1 MKYTIIPSGFKE
13 SLSAGEV
20 GYAIEKGIRNVVP
33 NEDIQ
38 VIPMVDGGE
47 GFVETMIKVKK
58 GYKIET
64 EVTGPVGEPISSFF
78 GIFKEKG
85 QTIAVIEMAA
95 IAGLRHVPQHQR
107 NPLYTTT
114 YGVGETLIKALD
126 YGVDRILIGCGDSG
140 TSDGGIGMAQAIGVK
155 LYDHQQNRIHIQ
167 GGADIHKIA
176 EMDLSQIDSRL
187 QEMQIDVA
195 VNWTNVLCG
204 EHGVA
209 RVFGPQKG
217 ATPEEV
223 EHLSMNLEHLATLIE
238 RQTGKNLRTVEGS
251 GASGGL
257 GAGLM
262 AFAHAQ
268 LHPRFDIIMDY
279 INVEEAIAQSDIV
292 ITAEGCIDY
301 QTPNGKIPS
310 EVARIAKNYDKPV
323 IAFAGTI
330 GTNAKIN
337 YQSGIDAFSSIIPCP
352 ATLENAIED
361 AEKWLEGSAESAIR
375 YISIGMSMS
384 QSIQDED
391 NDDVFQDEKVAVH
404 DAS

>member
-1 MKYTIIPSGFKE
+1 M
-13 SLSAGEV
+13 
-20 GYAIEKGIRNVVP
+20 
-33 NEDIQ
+33 
-38 VIPMVDGGE
+38 
-47 GFVETMIKVKK
+47 
-58 GYKIET
+58 
-64 EVTGPVGEPISSFF
+64 
-78 GIFKEKG
+78 
-85 QTIAVIEMAA
+85 
-95 IAGLRHVPQHQR
+95 
-107 NPLYTTT
+107 
-114 YGVGETLIKALD
+114 
-126 YGVDRILIGCGDSG
+126 
-140 TSDGGIGMAQAIGVK
+140 
-155 LYDHQQNRIHIQ
+155 
-167 GGADIHKIA
+167 
-176 EMDLSQIDSRL
+176 
-187 QEMQIDVA
+187 
-195 VNWTNVLCG
+195 
-204 EHGVA
+204 
-209 RVFGPQKG
+209 FGPQKG

-238 RQTGKNLRTVEGS
+238 RQTGKNLRTIEGS

-279 INVEEAIAQSDIV
+279 IDVEEAIAQSDIV

>member
-13 SLSAGEV
+13 SLSAEEV

-64 EVTGPVGEPISSFF
+64 QVTGPVGEPISSFF

-95 IAGLRHVPQHQR
+95 IAGLRHVPQNQR

-114 YGVGETLIKALD
+114 HGVGETLIKALD

-262 AFAHAQ
+262 AFAQAQ

-279 INVEEAIAQSDIV
+279 IDVEEAIAQSDIV

-323 IAFAGTI
+323 IAFVGTI

-375 YISIGMSMS
+375 YISIGISMS